1 LPIGGS
7 LGAAVIWGMVGGAS
21 SATAAQL
28 FVNLTTPGA
37 SWDDDLVGAAI
48 TGGITGGIFGGVGY
62 GLRQWITLSLL
73 GRRAQQIHSALDPIA
88 QTRRTTAVLQTDAGR
103 IVAGGGRDL
112 TRAQQ
117 ALLGP
122 GEIPARL
129 PGAHAEVTAL
139 QKANQL
145 GASPVAMATTREICP
160 ICAAVIEASGGTL
173 TSPTTAIWF
182 RLK

>member
-1 LPIGGS
+1 V
-7 LGAAVIWGMVGGAS
+7 GAAIVWGMVGGAS
-21 SATAAQL
+21 SATASQL

-37 SWDDDLVGAAI
+37 NWDNDLVGAAI
-48 TGGITGGIFGGVGY
+48 TGGIAGGVFGGVGY
-62 GLRQWITLSLL
+62 GVRQWLTLSLL
-73 GRRAQQIHSALDPIA
+73 ERRAQQIHSALDPIA

-103 IVAGGGRDL
+103 IVAGGVRDL
-112 TRAQQ
+112 TPTQR

-145 GASPVAMATTREICP
+145 GATPVAMATTRTICP
-160 ICAAVIEASGGTL
+160 RCAAVIEASGGTL